1 MAAAAAAAAAA
12 ATAVD
17 AGGRD
22 GSLELSRTPHLS
34 RKARSPDMRL
44 AGVRR
49 ASLSSGPVKHPLR
62 SISAG
67 GELRVAFATRR
78 WAQLEIPSHNAI

>member
-1 MAAAAAAAAAA
+1 MAVAAAAAAAA

-22 GSLELSRTPHLS
+22 GSLELSRTLHLS

-49 ASLSSGPVKHPLR
+49 ASR
-62 SISAG
+62 SAPPALYLGRRRAMRRRFNAVLGSAG
-67 GELRVAFATRR
+67 DPE
-78 WAQLEIPSHNAI
+78 S